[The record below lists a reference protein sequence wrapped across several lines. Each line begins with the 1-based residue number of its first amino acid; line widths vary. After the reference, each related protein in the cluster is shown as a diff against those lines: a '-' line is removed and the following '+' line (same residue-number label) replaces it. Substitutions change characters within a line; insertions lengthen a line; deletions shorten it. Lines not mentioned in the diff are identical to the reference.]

1 MKTRLQTAVLAL
13 ALAATPA
20 FAADDLTSLTAG
32 EAAKAIADGKITSES
47 LVEALLARAKANEAG
62 HAFITLD
69 GDGALAAARA
79 ADAAMAK
86 GEAAGP
92 LAGVPIVVKDNI
104 SAAGLPTTAGTPALK
119 DWVPATDA
127 PVLAKLKAAGAILL
141 GKTNMHELAFGITS
155 NNAAFGAV
163 ANAYDPSRFAGGSS
177 GGTGAAVG
185 GRMAPAGLG
194 TDTGGS
200 VRIPS
205 ALNGVA
211 GLRPSV
217 GRYPQG
223 GIVPISH
230 TRDTAGPIARSI
242 SDLVLFDG
250 VIPGDAMTL
259 APADPKSLRIGVP
272 SAFNDNVDPETGRL
286 MKAALKALEDAGA
299 TLVPLNMSD
308 VIGLNDKIGFPVALW
323 EAKGDISAFLKD
335 AGTSIT
341 IEDVAA
347 RVASPD
353 VKFVFDQLI
362 LGDKAI
368 PEEVYLAAIRDF
380 RPKLQALY
388 AETFVVNDLDAIAF
402 PTTPLPAQPI
412 AGSDETVKLNG
423 QDVPTFPTFI
433 RNTDPGS
440 NAGIPGLTLPVGLTR
455 DGLPV
460 GLELD
465 GPAFSDRHLLAIGLT
480 LEGLLPTMPAP

>member
-13 ALAATPA
+13 ALAASPA
-20 FAADDLTSLTAG
+20 LAADDLTSLTAG

-47 LVEALLARAKANEAG
+47 LVEALLTNAKANEAG

-69 GDGALAAARA
+69 GDGALAAAKA
-79 ADAAMAK
+79 ADATIAK

-217 GRYPQG
+217 GR
-223 GIVPISH
+223 
-230 TRDTAGPIARSI
+230 
-242 SDLVLFDG
+242 
-250 VIPGDAMTL
+250 
-259 APADPKSLRIGVP
+259 
-272 SAFNDNVDPETGRL
+272 
-286 MKAALKALEDAGA
+286 
-299 TLVPLNMSD
+299 
-308 VIGLNDKIGFPVALW
+308 
-323 EAKGDISAFLKD
+323 
-335 AGTSIT
+335 
-341 IEDVAA
+341 
-347 RVASPD
+347 
-353 VKFVFDQLI
+353 
-362 LGDKAI
+362 
-368 PEEVYLAAIRDF
+368 
-380 RPKLQALY
+380 
-388 AETFVVNDLDAIAF
+388 
-402 PTTPLPAQPI
+402 
-412 AGSDETVKLNG
+412 
-423 QDVPTFPTFI
+423 
-433 RNTDPGS
+433 
-440 NAGIPGLTLPVGLTR
+440 
-455 DGLPV
+455 
-460 GLELD
+460 
-465 GPAFSDRHLLAIGLT
+465 
-480 LEGLLPTMPAP
+480 